1 MFVDYFASK
10 NIPTVPTSF
19 DGRSDYGPFIAEGVD
34 IPAGG
39 LFTGAEGV
47 KTADQAKLF
56 GGTAGVAYD
65 INYHAK
71 GDTYDNLNFTA
82 FLVNAKVPIAL
93 FTRLVIVLLTSKLR
107 LQRMQCL
114 PLSSQPLL
122 WMPNRRL
129 PVPPSRSLV
138 PLCRCKQLPT
148 TTSLLR
154 ANISAPVT

>member
-1 MFVDYFASK
+1 MFTDYFASK
-10 NIPTVPTSF
+10 NIPSVPTSF

-47 KTADQAKLF
+47 KTAEQAKLF

-82 FLVNAKVPIAL
+82 FLVNAKVCIAFL
-93 FTRLVIVLLTSKLR
+93 VLLVVVVLTSEFRLR
-107 LQRMQCL
+107 HMQYL
-114 PLSSQPLL
+114 PLSSRPPLWTTKRGL
-122 WMPNRRL
+122 
-129 PVPPSRSLV
+129 LV
-138 PLCRCKQLPT
+138 HL
-148 TTSLLR
+148 
-154 ANISAPVT
+154 